1 MHCSLSRRSLHAS
14 SQSHQVDSSSLS
26 CSCFICPPACLEQS
40 FTSYIS
46 YNYRRN
52 EKEMAANSVFHT
64 LCIYPTSL
72 VRPYSNYS
80 ACYRH
85 RNVFAATTILQEI
98 DNRHD
103 TAREREHGWQWVDK
117 VNLHNEFCDTHSLTL
132 LLIWWLTVVVH
143 LPLPACLSQLMQYK
157 FITNSRYWF
166 TVGVWVQVNGTSH
179 RCSVLVDTWC
189 STSSMVYEAD
199 RREEDE
205 TSAILNS
212 LLCCRCAHYL
222 DSYQRPLGG
231 LPSWVNQ
238 V

>member
-1 MHCSLSRRSLHAS
+1 MRRRWLPIVSSILSAS
-14 SQSHQVDSSSLS
+14 
-26 CSCFICPPACLEQS
+26 
-40 FTSYIS
+40 IS
-46 YNYRRN
+46 
-52 EKEMAANSVFHT
+52 
-64 LCIYPTSL
+64 TSL

-199 RREEDE
+199 RREEDK

>member
-1 MHCSLSRRSLHAS
+1 MRRRWLPIVSSILSAS
-14 SQSHQVDSSSLS
+14 
-26 CSCFICPPACLEQS
+26 
-40 FTSYIS
+40 IS
-46 YNYRRN
+46 
-52 EKEMAANSVFHT
+52 
-64 LCIYPTSL
+64 TSL

-166 TVGVWVQVNGTSH
+166 TVGVWVQVNGTSLA
-179 RCSVLVDTWC
+179 VVF
-189 STSSMVYEAD
+189 
-199 RREEDE
+199 
-205 TSAILNS
+205 
-212 LLCCRCAHYL
+212 LLIH
-222 DSYQRPLGG
+222 DVVHIIDGVWGQ
-231 LPSWVNQ
+231 PSWRGRD
-238 V
+238 